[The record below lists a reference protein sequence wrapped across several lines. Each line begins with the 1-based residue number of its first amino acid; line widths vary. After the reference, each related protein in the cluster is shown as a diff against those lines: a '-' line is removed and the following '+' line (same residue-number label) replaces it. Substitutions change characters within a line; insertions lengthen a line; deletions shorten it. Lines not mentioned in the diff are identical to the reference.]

1 MIMMMMMFETDAT
14 VSDIITR
21 SPFVNAIREN
31 ITSSTKPEVHN
42 VSPEE
47 DQASIAGTKKFSKAQ
62 PWGFRAMRAE
72 RQTDKRT
79 YSSQYS
85 HPSRERSKIE

>member
-1 MIMMMMMFETDAT
+1 MYYCIFYYYLRYFPVFMSCVCQLYNKDYMMIMMMMMFETDAT

-62 PWGFRAMRAE
+62 P
-72 RQTDKRT
+72 
-79 YSSQYS
+79 
-85 HPSRERSKIE
+85 